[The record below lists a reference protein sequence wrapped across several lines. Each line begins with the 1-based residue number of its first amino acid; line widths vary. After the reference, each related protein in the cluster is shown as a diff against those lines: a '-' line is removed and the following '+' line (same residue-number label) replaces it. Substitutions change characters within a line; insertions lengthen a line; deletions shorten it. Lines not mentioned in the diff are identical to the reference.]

1 MYETIS
7 TASTTS
13 KPETPITAHA
23 PAPASTLVRPLILLV
38 DDKPE
43 ELRWLN
49 QLLQPDFRLALAH
62 SGQAGLQRA
71 QALQPDL
78 VLLDI
83 GLPDMDGYALCRLL
97 KADPLTCATPV
108 LFLSAHN
115 SPERR
120 VQGLALGAVDF
131 ISKPFHPE
139 EVLARV
145 RVHLRLAAQ
154 IRQPAIDEAAAAAT
168 PVRNPDEL
176 LVQAAAQ
183 YIRAHL
189 SKTPTV
195 AEIARQVG
203 LHEKRLLALFREH
216 LGQTI
221 SGFIRD
227 ERVSTGQ
234 RLLADTAMSVQEI
247 AFTVG
252 FGNPGNFATSFRER
266 TGMSPQAYRQGLREP
281 GGPASGLGGD
291 GEHAEMAPRTGQ
303 F

>member
-1 MYETIS
+1 MHATIS

-13 KPETPITAHA
+13 TPDSPPTAS
-23 PAPASTLVRPLILLV
+23 PAVPGSTLVRPLILLV

-120 VQGLALGAVDF
+120 IQGLALGAVDF
-131 ISKPFHPE
+131 ISKPFYPE

-154 IRQPAIDEAAAAAT
+154 IRQPTVDESAAT
-168 PVRNPDEL
+168 APVRNPDEL

-189 SKTPTV
+189 SETPSV
-195 AEIARQVG
+195 AQIARQVG

-266 TGMSPQAYRQGLREP
+266 TGMSPQAYRQGLREQ
-281 GGPASGLGGD
+281 GGQADAEGDDEREAPAPK
-291 GEHAEMAPRTGQ
+291 AAQ
-303 F
+303 C

>member
-7 TASTTS
+7 TASA
-13 KPETPITAHA
+13 PETPINAQT
-23 PAPASTLVRPLILLV
+23 PISGSTLVRPLILLV

-49 QLLQPDFRLALAH
+49 QLLQPDYRLALAH
-62 SGQAGLQRA
+62 NGQAGLQRA

-97 KADPLTCATPV
+97 KADPLTSATPV

-145 RVHLRLAAQ
+145 RVHLHLAAQ
-154 IRQPAIDEAAAAAT
+154 IRQPMSSEAAAAPAT
-168 PVRNPDEL
+168 RNPDEL

-189 SKTPTV
+189 RETPSV

-266 TGMSPQAYRQGLREP
+266 TGMSPQAYRQALREQ
-281 GGPASGLGGD
+281 GAPAEAQ
-291 GEHAEMAPRTGQ
+291 GERAEMAPRAAQ

>member
-1 MYETIS
+1 MYETSS
-7 TASTTS
+7 TAYR
-13 KPETPITAHA
+13 PENPLAA
-23 PAPASTLVRPLILLV
+23 RAPASATALVQPLILLV

-49 QLLQPDFRLALAH
+49 KLLQPDFRLALAH

-78 VLLDI
+78 LLLDI

-97 KADPLTCATPV
+97 KADPLTRNIPL

-120 VQGLALGAVDF
+120 IQGLELGAVDF

-145 RVHLRLAAQ
+145 QVHLRLAAQ
-154 IRQPAIDEAAAAAT
+154 IRQPQARELAT
-168 PVRNPDEL
+168 PSSARNPDTL
-176 LVQAAAQ
+176 LVQAAAE

-189 SKTPTV
+189 SEMPSV
-195 AEIARQVG
+195 AQIARQVG

-234 RLLADTAMSVQEI
+234 RLLADTAMSVQDI

-266 TGMSPQAYRQGLREP
+266 TGMSPQAYRQALREP
-281 GGPASGLGGD
+281 GP
-291 GEHAEMAPRTGQ
+291 T
-303 F
+303 

>member
-1 MYETIS
+1 MYAPLS
-7 TASTTS
+7 TANP
-13 KPETPITAHA
+13 PERLAA
-23 PAPASTLVRPLILLV
+23 AEAAAASVPPLILLV

-97 KADPLTCATPV
+97 KSDPLTRSIPV

-115 SPERR
+115 APERR
-120 VQGLALGAVDF
+120 IQGLSLGAVDF
-131 ISKPFHPE
+131 IAKPFHPE

-145 RVHLRLAAQ
+145 HVHLRLAAQ
-154 IRQPAIDEAAAAAT
+154 IRQPKASEAATAPPA
-168 PVRNPDEL
+168 RNPDEL

-189 SKTPTV
+189 SEMPSV
-195 AEIARQVG
+195 AQIARQVG

-234 RLLADTAMSVQEI
+234 RLLADTAMSVQDI

-266 TGMSPQAYRQGLREP
+266 TGMSPQAYRQALREP
-281 GGPASGLGGD
+281 GP
-291 GEHAEMAPRTGQ
+291 T
-303 F
+303 

>member
-1 MYETIS
+1 MHE
-7 TASTTS
+7 TTS
-13 KPETPITAHA
+13 TVNRPENPLVARASVAATA
-23 PAPASTLVRPLILLV
+23 LVPPLILLV

-49 QLLQPDFRLALAH
+49 KLLLPDFRLALAH

-78 VLLDI
+78 LLLDI

-97 KADPLTCATPV
+97 KSDPLTCAIPL

-115 SPERR
+115 TPEHRI
-120 VQGLALGAVDF
+120 QGLELGAVDF

-145 RVHLRLAAQ
+145 HVHLRLAAQ
-154 IRQPAIDEAAAAAT
+154 IRQPQASNIASSSPA
-168 PVRNPDEL
+168 RNPDEL

-189 SKTPTV
+189 SETPSV
-195 AEIARQVG
+195 AQIARQVG

-234 RLLADTAMSVQEI
+234 RLLADTAMSVQDI

-266 TGMSPQAYRQGLREP
+266 TGMSPQAYRQALREP
-281 GGPASGLGGD
+281 SQL
-291 GEHAEMAPRTGQ
+291 
-303 F
+303 

>member
-1 MYETIS
+1 MYEPIS
-7 TASTTS
+7 TAST
-13 KPETPITAHA
+13 PEPPHAAQAADRVAPTPL
-23 PAPASTLVRPLILLV
+23 PPLILLV
-38 DDKPE
+38 DDKPD

-49 QLLQPDFRLALAH
+49 QLLQPDFRLSLAH
-62 SGQAGLQRA
+62 NGQAGLQRA

-97 KADPLTCATPV
+97 KSDPLTCDIPL

-115 SPERR
+115 TPERR
-120 VQGLALGAVDF
+120 IQGLALGAVDF
-131 ISKPFHPE
+131 IAKPFHPE

-145 RVHLRLAAQ
+145 HVHLRLAEQ
-154 IRQPAIDEAAAAAT
+154 IRQPRASATAA
-168 PVRNPDEL
+168 PPPDRNPDEL
-176 LVQAAAQ
+176 LVQAATQ

-189 SKTPTV
+189 STTPTV
-195 AEIARQVG
+195 AQIARQVG

-216 LGQTI
+216 LGQTV

-234 RLLADTAMSVQEI
+234 RLLADTAMSVQDI

-266 TGMSPQAYRQGLREP
+266 TGMSPQAYRQGLREATQP
-281 GGPASGLGGD
+281 
-291 GEHAEMAPRTGQ
+291 
-303 F
+303 